1 MWYKTT
7 LREMENDHQS
17 EIEKNFKP
25 KGTIAFIVLLLI
37 LAAMVWFS
45 VYNLQIER
53 H

>member
-1 MWYKTT
+1 MK
-7 LREMENDHQS
+7 NDHQS

-25 KGTIAFIVLLLI
+25 KGTIAFIMLLLL
-37 LAAMVWFS
+37 LAAIIWFS